1 MRLVTV
7 KEAAAELFVSPS
19 LIAHWKRT
27 GALVAYDYPLTPLS
41 AKVRKR
47 TVSTSRYLVDVD
59 ELKKMASSASELKLL
74 NSDKRLLRPKE
85 ISEILDVKIDR
96 VYGWVTRYNLMKYC
110 PNPKDPKNYF
120 LDGDEVADAL
130 EDAGFWYLLK

>member
-7 KEAAAELFVSPS
+7 KEAAAELFVTPS
-19 LIAHWKRT
+19 MF
-27 GALVAYDYPLTPLS
+27 AYWRRKGLLTTYPYPLTSTS

-47 TVSTSRYLVDVD
+47 TVSTRRYLVDID
-59 ELKKMASSASELKLL
+59 ELKAQLDLQLL
-74 NSDKRLLRPKE
+74 TNDKRLLRPKE
-85 ISEILDVKIDR
+85 IAEILDVRIDR
-96 VYGWVTRYNLMKYC
+96 VYGWVPRYGLTKYC
-110 PNPKDPKNYF
+110 PNPKAPNNYY